1 MKVLKE
7 IEHDGREL
15 LVVTDEK
22 GLFIGSRGNIKYYIK
37 ELKKTLKKLTNEEI
51 LNINKKLLKEN
62 YPDMYPQI
70 YGKVE

>member
-51 LNINKKLLKEN
+51 LNINDELLKEK
-62 YPDMYPQI
+62 YPSI
-70 YGKVE
+70 YDLIHGVSK